1 MWELE
6 TISPVK
12 HILRIDDNPTSINKW
27 LTFITVLASLFEAIL
42 LPVLISLVWI
52 TLYKIKRKMN
62 GSEFR
67 LCMQATHGSVFKLF
81 LDLPSRYSR
90 LSEKILVFIILL
102 FIINLLG
109 KNIPNVM
116 LAQIIGIHSF
126 TKIVSHDMVLFKN
139 DSSCMYTSCTSDL
152 EENFALVLNSTTI
165 EDIMRT
171 HSVKNAYWDSSN
183 NNNTLYAVRAKINT
197 TSCDF
202 TMGFDDDLDK
212 TSSNNMGNETDRP
225 ANGRFT
231 GSYSGNSD
239 SRKNVEM
246 QAFKQGFG
254 LTTIIFD
261 RCDIPLNM
269 FYISPNFNSNV
280 KKMAKWLKDSEYH
293 EDRQFHRTC
302 QISVDCSAFIEW
314 KKMQIV
320 GDTPDKTKL
329 LEVNFNN
336 SINKF
341 DELFSTNVQDYNFN
355 GRSFGER
362 LTDSITDKMLII
374 VMKWRD
380 IIKYQGNKYNYN
392 FLDEY
397 ENVLSQ
403 SLVSS
408 IQSMMNNINVY
419 VDEIEKLEAPG
430 IWIEMTVLSF
440 VIFFVCSIL
449 MFILTTKNV
458 NMLLPLSLLD
468 FGIISNAIFKEG
480 DESYIG
486 WPFQI
491 VYFQDRSKNLVT
503 ANEIGYEKVDG
514 N

>member
-293 EDRQFHRTC
+293 EDRQFNRIC
-302 QISVDCSAFIEW
+302 QISVLCDAHIEW
-314 KKMQIV
+314 KK
-320 GDTPDKTKL
+320 
-329 LEVNFNN
+329 
-336 SINKF
+336 
-341 DELFSTNVQDYNFN
+341 
-355 GRSFGER
+355 
-362 LTDSITDKMLII
+362 
-374 VMKWRD
+374 
-380 IIKYQGNKYNYN
+380 
-392 FLDEY
+392 
-397 ENVLSQ
+397 
-403 SLVSS
+403 
-408 IQSMMNNINVY
+408 
-419 VDEIEKLEAPG
+419 
-430 IWIEMTVLSF
+430 
-440 VIFFVCSIL
+440 
-449 MFILTTKNV
+449 
-458 NMLLPLSLLD
+458 
-468 FGIISNAIFKEG
+468 
-480 DESYIG
+480 
-486 WPFQI
+486 
-491 VYFQDRSKNLVT
+491 
-503 ANEIGYEKVDG
+503 
-514 N
+514 